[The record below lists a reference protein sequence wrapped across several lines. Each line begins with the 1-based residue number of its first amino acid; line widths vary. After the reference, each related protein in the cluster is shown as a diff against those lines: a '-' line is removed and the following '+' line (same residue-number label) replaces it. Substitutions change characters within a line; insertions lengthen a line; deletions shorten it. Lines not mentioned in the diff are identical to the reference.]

1 MVRFLGD
8 FVFVFAGFCV
18 VEVLL
23 FCGSDVF
30 GYRWFSDWCMFGWV
44 MLLMLAMFCVL

>member
-18 VEVLL
+18 VEVL
-23 FCGSDVF
+23 FFFFGRNF
-30 GYRWFSDWCMFGWV
+30 GYRWISDWCVFVLV